1 LRGTAFPT
9 AQQEL
14 AFLKELLAQRER
26 ALFGASSEQRPRS
39 EGTALAS
46 APTLRR
52 GHGPTAQP
60 RLPTIERVHVLDPG
74 DRTCPQ
80 CGRALQE
87 MKGQTEDS
95 EEITVVERQFV
106 LVQHRR
112 QKYRCA
118 CNGCVD
124 TAPGPLRL
132 AARPDTRGHR
142 YAPAFAVEVA

>member
-1 LRGTAFPT
+1 MP
-9 AQQEL
+9 
-14 AFLKELLAQRER
+14 
-26 ALFGASSEQRPRS
+26 
-39 EGTALAS
+39 
-46 APTLRR
+46 APELRR

-60 RLPTIERVHVLDPG
+60 RLPIIERVHALDPA

-80 CGRALQE
+80 CGRLLQE

-106 LVQHRR
+106 FVQHRR

-132 AARPDTRGHR
+132 AAQPDARGHR
-142 YAPAFAVEVA
+142 YAPAFAVEVALDK

>member
-1 LRGTAFPT
+1 MLRQVAVLLERENTQLHAKLHEFANELARLRGTAFPT

-80 CGRALQE
+80 C
-87 MKGQTEDS
+87 
-95 EEITVVERQFV
+95 
-106 LVQHRR
+106 
-112 QKYRCA
+112 
-118 CNGCVD
+118 
-124 TAPGPLRL
+124 
-132 AARPDTRGHR
+132 
-142 YAPAFAVEVA
+142 